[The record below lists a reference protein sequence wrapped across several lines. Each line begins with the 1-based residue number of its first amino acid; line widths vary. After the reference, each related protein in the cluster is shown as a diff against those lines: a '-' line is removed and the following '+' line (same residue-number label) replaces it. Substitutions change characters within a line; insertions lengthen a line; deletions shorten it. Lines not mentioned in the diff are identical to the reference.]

1 MGAVVVLIGVLI
13 IAIGFVILV
22 KGMRI
27 NQAVQRYEF
36 ENRTDGGTVK
46 FKDFDSSREHVR
58 MQMRAKFVQGFSLF
72 LLVVGAFVLAF
83 GLMGH

>member
-1 MGAVVVLIGVLI
+1 MGTIVVLIGVLI

-36 ENRTDGGTVK
+36 ENRTDGGVVK

-58 MQMRAKFVQGFSLF
+58 MQMRAKFVQGFAIF
-72 LLVVGAFVLAF
+72 LLVVGAFIFAF
-83 GLMGH
+83 GLMVH